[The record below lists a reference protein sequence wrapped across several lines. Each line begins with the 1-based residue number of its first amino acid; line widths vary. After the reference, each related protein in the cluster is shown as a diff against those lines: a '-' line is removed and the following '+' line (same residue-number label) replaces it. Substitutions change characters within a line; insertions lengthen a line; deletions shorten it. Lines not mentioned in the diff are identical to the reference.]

1 MLTSKGKFAVLLL
14 TSLGCCCLILAGCT
28 TAGNG
33 VMYEEFTLPRE
44 LQKTSLPEYVIEP
57 PDILQLDTISVIPK
71 PPYKIGALDVLLIQ
85 AVKTLPNLPIS
96 GLYGVQPDGRVNLG
110 VPYGAV
116 EVAGMTLEQ
125 ATATIEKHLEQF
137 VKGPRASVSLSQ
149 SRALQ
154 QIRGEHLV
162 GQDGTVN
169 LGVYG
174 SVHVAGLTI
183 REATEAVKALL
194 SQYLQNPEISLLIS
208 GYNSKV
214 YYVIVGGG
222 GNGQQVQRFPITGNE
237 TVLDAIAQI
246 NGLPVGAS
254 PCKVWVARPSPAE
267 CGSDQILPVD
277 WLAVTNGASTATNYQ
292 LLPGD
297 RVHIGPQ
304 TLVALNNAL
313 AQFIAPVER
322 TFGITL
328 LGTQTV
334 SQIRFFK
341 EFGGLGPNTNFNP
354 FTGIR

>member
-1 MLTSKGKFAVLLL
+1 MLTSKGTFVVLLL
-14 TSLGCCCLILAGCT
+14 TSLGCCTIIAGCT
-28 TAGNG
+28 TAGHG

-71 PPYKIGALDVLLIQ
+71 PPYKIGPLDVLLVQ
-85 AVKTLPNLPIS
+85 AVKTLPNLPVT

-116 EVAGMTLEQ
+116 QVEGMTLEE
-125 ATATIEKHLEQF
+125 ATAAVEKHLETF

-162 GQDGTVN
+162 GQDGTIN
-169 LGVYG
+169 LGTYG
-174 SVHVAGLTI
+174 SIHVAGLTV
-183 REATEAVKALL
+183 REATEAVKAQLR
-194 SQYLQNPEISLLIS
+194 QYLQNPEISLLIS

-237 TVLDAIAQI
+237 TVLDAIAQF
-246 NGLPVGAS
+246 NGLPNGAS
-254 PCKVWVARPSPAE
+254 PCKVWVARPAPADSG
-267 CGSDQILPVD
+267 CDQILPVD

-304 TLVALNNAL
+304 AIVALDNAL
-313 AQFIAPVER
+313 QKFFAPVER
-322 TFGITL
+322 IFGATL

-354 FTGIR
+354 FIR

>member
-1 MLTSKGKFAVLLL
+1 MRTSKGKFVVLLL

-28 TAGNG
+28 TAGKG

-71 PPYKIGALDVLLIQ
+71 PPYKIGPLDILLIQ

-116 EVAGMTLEQ
+116 EVTGMTLEQ
-125 ATATIEKHLEQF
+125 ATAAIEKHLEQF
-137 VKGPRASVSLSQ
+137 VKGPRVSVSLSQ

-162 GQDGTVN
+162 GQDGTIN

-174 SVHVAGLTI
+174 SIHVAGLTV
-183 REATEAVKALL
+183 REATEAVKAQL

-214 YYVIVGGG
+214 YYVIVDGG
-222 GNGQQVQRFPITGNE
+222 GNGQQLARFPITGNE
-237 TVLDAIAQI
+237 TVLDAITQI
-246 NGLPVGAS
+246 NGLPTGS
-254 PCKVWVARPSPAE
+254 STCRIWVARPSPAG
-267 CGSDQILPVD
+267 CGSDQVLPVD

-304 TLVALNNAL
+304 PLVVIDNYL
-313 AQFIAPVER
+313 AKVFSPMER
-322 TFGITL
+322 IFGVTL

-334 SQIRFFK
+334 SQIRFFN
-341 EFGGLGPNTNFNP
+341 EFGGLGGRGFAPGVF
-354 FTGIR
+354 R